1 MTRMSIYALGNRV
14 PVIDDEAFVHP
25 DATVIGDVRLG
36 PDASVWPGAVLRG
49 DYGTIIVGARTSI
62 QDGAVIHA
70 TPDLATVIGADC
82 VVGHLVHLEGC
93 QIEDSCLIGSNSVVL
108 HRAIVRTG
116 ATVGASALVTN
127 GTEVPA
133 GALAIGVPATIRPN
147 ASATA
152 QIAYGAQSYVMNAR
166 RYRAELRRLD

>member
-1 MTRMSIYALGNRV
+1 MAIYAIGDRV
-14 PVIDDEAFVHP
+14 PSIHEEAFVHP

-36 PDASVWPGAVLRG
+36 AEASVWPGAVLRG
-49 DYGTIIVGARTSI
+49 DYGTVIVGARTSI
-62 QDGAVIHA
+62 QDGTVIHA
-70 TPDLATVIGADC
+70 TDELSTVVGADC

-93 QIEDSCLIGSNSVVL
+93 EIEDSCLIGSNSVIL

-133 GALAIGVPATIRPN
+133 GALAIGVPAKIKPDASSLASIEDGVKVYVEN
-147 ASATA
+147 AKHYKVA
-152 QIAYGAQSYVMNAR
+152 
-166 RYRAELRRLD
+166 LRRLD